1 MNKLIHT
8 IIFLLFCSTTALT
21 QELICDVS
29 VVAPDA
35 SKIKSDSKVF
45 KTLENSVT
53 EFLNNTKW
61 TSENYSEFEKIE
73 CSIFIGI
80 KTQSGDKYSGTITII
95 SKRPVYN
102 SSYNTTVLNIID
114 NDFSFNYKEFEPIE
128 FAENQFVSN
137 LSHVLSFYAYTII
150 GMDNETF
157 TKRGGDVH
165 LQKAADIVNI
175 VSSSEAK
182 NYVGWKSYDKNKR
195 NRYWLIT
202 NLLNSRYD
210 AFRDAQ
216 YIYYREGLDNF
227 YTDPILARTKI
238 KEALQKLA
246 LVSQDDPN
254 ISIMQMWSET
264 KSQETINIYKKAEP
278 NEKTAIVNIL
288 RKVDP
293 VNADKYNVITK

>member
-1 MNKLIHT
+1 MKKIFHT
-8 IIFLLFCSTTALT
+8 IIFLLFCSMATKA
-21 QELICDVS
+21 QELICEVS

-35 SKIKSDSKVF
+35 SKIKSDPKVF
-45 KTLENSVT
+45 KTLENSIA
-53 EFLNNTKW
+53 EFMNNTKW
-61 TSENYSEFEKIE
+61 TSENYTEFEKIE

-80 KTQSGDKYSGTITII
+80 KTQSGNNYSGTITVI
-95 SKRPVYN
+95 SKRPVFN

-114 NDFSFNYKEFEPIE
+114 NDFSFGYKEFEAIE

-157 TKRGGDVH
+157 AKRGGDTY

-175 VSSSEAK
+175 VTPTDAK
-182 NYVGWKSYDKNKR
+182 TYAGWKSYDKNKR

-202 NLLNSRYD
+202 NILNTRYD

-238 KEALQKLA
+238 KEALEKLA
-246 LVSQDDPN
+246 KVSQDDPN

-264 KSQETINIYKKAEP
+264 KSQETIDIYKKAEP
-278 NEKTAIVNIL
+278 IEKTAIVNIL

-293 VNADKYNVITK
+293 VNADKYNVIAK